1 MEIVEQ
7 RIEISC
13 ELEIVQQFCEFI
25 EDVHIDNSVKNLIVQ
40 LELTVIS

>member
-13 ELEIVQQFCEFI
+13 ELEKVQQFCEFI
-25 EDVHIDNSVKNLIVQ
+25 EDVHMI
-40 LELTVIS
+40 TM